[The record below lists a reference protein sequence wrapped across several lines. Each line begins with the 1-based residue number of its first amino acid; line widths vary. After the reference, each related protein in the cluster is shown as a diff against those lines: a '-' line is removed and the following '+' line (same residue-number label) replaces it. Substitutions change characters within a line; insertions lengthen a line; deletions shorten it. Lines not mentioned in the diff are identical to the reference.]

1 MDYRSILRIISLNL
15 LFSLINKFVVATYFV
30 TTPILI
36 DKKIYAIGETL
47 AKRFISIDVSTL
59 SNFTSTLEYI
69 SLSRSEINSILNPR
83 SAGWKDFIIIYG
95 TKDYLED
102 PYILK
107 YNVTSQALTKDV
119 SVGPKFN
126 ALIEEPFIGPDDK
139 GNIYIYNENNIF
151 YIFNLETFKWDTKET
166 KIDKI
171 FPDKV
176 LIMYK
181 RYTATILP
189 NGIIVFLGGVLSFK
203 PVPMNK
209 IILYDTING
218 SWSTIDVDGDFVG
231 SRELHSACLTSDGRI
246 IVYGGKLEFQS
257 VEPDLAV
264 LDTSVT
270 PYKWT
275 VPYVI
280 NPIGQIIQH
289 ITVMVDEFMVLY
301 FGNNITTTGTTT
313 SNQNIFM
320 LDTRNKSV
328 YTWYNMELVKKDG
341 TNGKVK
347 LTTIWIIFIVA
358 SSLVVSALI
367 VFFVYKCCKI
377 KHKNRSTTFLS

>member
-289 ITVMVDEFMVLY
+289 ITVMVDEFME
-301 FGNNITTTGTTT
+301 
-313 SNQNIFM
+313 QQH
-320 LDTRNKSV
+320 
-328 YTWYNMELVKKDG
+328 
-341 TNGKVK
+341 
-347 LTTIWIIFIVA
+347 
-358 SSLVVSALI
+358 LI
-367 VFFVYKCCKI
+367 KI
-377 KHKNRSTTFLS
+377 YSC